1 LSDKGIRTAHNA
13 LGDRISTARTAGL
26 SGMDSGMEEQRQEG
40 GGRWKRREGPNAT
53 PAELGKLFDRLPPN
67 SPEAEMALLGS
78 MLLDPQVVGDAITIV
93 EQPEAFYSQAH
104 AEIFRALRDVY
115 DKHQT
120 GDLVQISEALKHD
133 GALERVGGPD
143 YLVELAE
150 GVPSAVNAPHYAR
163 IVRDKARL
171 RKLIDAAGV
180 ILWDA
185 YHSEGRDHDDIQLVI
200 EKAEQEVFKVAR
212 EETTSDPQRLAELL
226 HQELERLE
234 TLEGAGVSGIRSGY
248 TDLDEILSGLHEG
261 EMIIVAARPSMGKTA
276 LALNLAEQ
284 ISMGGVAPGVAS
296 SSKQDKI
303 PVGVFSLEMSK
314 ASVVQRLVSAYSGV
328 DSHDMRTGRFSE
340 ADLRDKIMPA
350 CSQLSEASII
360 IDDTPGLTLLGLRAR
375 ARRMVAQEGVR
386 VLMIDYLQLLTSP
399 GHGRESRQVEVSAI
413 SRGVKALARE
423 LKVPV
428 VCLAQLNRGSEQREG
443 HRPRMSDLRE
453 SGSIEQD
460 ADVVA
465 LLHRESYYHTG
476 DEAWLEENRERVNEA
491 ELIIAKQ
498 RNGPTGTVKL
508 TWDANTTRFKNHTGN
523 FGGGGYG
530 GSSYED
536 YPFEPKPQQPA
547 QSMGYQPGSA
557 FGARPR
563 TGPAENHRDGGGSDY
578 RQDDAGDLPG
588 VE

>member
-1 LSDKGIRTAHNA
+1 
-13 LGDRISTARTAGL
+13 
-26 SGMDSGMEEQRQEG
+26 MDESS
-40 GGRWKRREGPNAT
+40 REGRPNGRGSRGRNNGLGEGSRAT
-53 PAELGKLFDRLPPN
+53 PSELGKLFDRLPPN

-78 MLLDPQVVGDAITIV
+78 MLLDPAVVGDAITIV
-93 EQPEAFYSQAH
+93 EKPEAFYSQAH
-104 AEIFRALRDVY
+104 GDIFRALRDVY
-115 DKHQT
+115 DKHQS
-120 GDLVQISEALKHD
+120 GDLVQISEALKQG
-133 GALERVGGPD
+133 GALDRAGGPD
-143 YLVELAE
+143 YLLELAE

-171 RKLIDAAGV
+171 RNLIDAAGT

-185 YHSEGRDHDDIQLVI
+185 YHSEGKDHDEIQLVL
-200 EKAEQEVFKVAR
+200 ESAEQAVFKVAR
-212 EETTSDPQRLAELL
+212 EESTSDPQKLADLL

-234 TLEGAGVSGIRSGY
+234 ALEGAGVSGLRTGF
-248 TDLDEILSGLHEG
+248 TDLDEKLSGLHEG

-276 LALNLAEQ
+276 FALNLAEQ
-284 ISMGGVAPGVAS
+284 ISLGGVAPGVQTS
-296 SSKQDKI
+296 GKKEHI

-314 ASVVQRLVSAYSGV
+314 QAVVGRLLSAYSGV
-328 DSHDMRTGRFSE
+328 DSHSMRTGRFTD
-340 ADLRDKIMPA
+340 ADFTGKIIPA
-350 CSQLSEASII
+350 CSALAEAPII

-375 ARRMVAQEGVR
+375 ARRMVAQDKVR

-443 HRPRMSDLRE
+443 HKPRMSDLRE

-476 DEAWLEENRERVNEA
+476 DDAWFEENRERANES

-508 TWDANTTRFKNHTGN
+508 TWDAATTRFKNHAGYGGY
-523 FGGGGYG
+523 GGGGYD
-530 GSSYED
+530 D
-536 YPFEPKPQQPA
+536 YPFEPKPSASAPGA
-547 QSMGYQPGSA
+547 SGGYQPGSA
-557 FGARPR
+557 FGTRPR
-563 TGPAENHRDGGGSDY
+563 TGPAENHRDGGGSDF
-578 RQDDAGDLPG
+578 RQDNDISGLPG